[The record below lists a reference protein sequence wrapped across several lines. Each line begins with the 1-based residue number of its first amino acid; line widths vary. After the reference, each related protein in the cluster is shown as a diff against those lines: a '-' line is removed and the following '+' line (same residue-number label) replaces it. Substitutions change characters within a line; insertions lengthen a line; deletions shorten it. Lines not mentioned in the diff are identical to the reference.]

1 MLLPSLGDHHHD
13 GLGNRI
19 TGHDQQLKAI
29 VKGRR
34 VGLSWVDDR
43 VKFGEILF
51 EHRRAHHAFA
61 CSQPVV
67 VAFHGINFTVM
78 GN

>member
-29 VKGRR
+29 VKGRGI
-34 VGLSWVDDR
+34 GLSWVDDGIE
-43 VKFGEILF
+43 FGEVLF
-51 EHRRAHHAFA
+51 EHR
-61 CSQPVV
+61 
-67 VAFHGINFTVM
+67 
-78 GN
+78 